1 MTPPLPRA
9 VHPGAWWLWAIALA
23 VGVSATTN
31 PLLLLLAISVVTFV
45 VVSRRPSTPWARAF
59 RLYVWL
65 GVLVVV
71 LRLVLHVLLGLK
83 WGETVLLELPSAT
96 LPSWAAGI
104 DLLGTVRLEG
114 LLAAGLEGLRLATMI
129 LCVGAANALANPKR
143 LLAALPGALHEI
155 GAAVVVAITVAPQL
169 AESVQRVLRARRLR
183 GDAGRGLRAFR
194 RVAMPVLQ
202 DTLDR
207 SLMLASAMDS
217 RGYGR
222 RGDVP
227 LRRRRLVS
235 GVTLA
240 SLLAICLGVYGLLDT
255 RSPAW
260 IGTPML
266 VGGIGLGALGLRLGS
281 AAVHRTVYRPDP
293 WRGAEWLV
301 LACGVAGAAGVL
313 AAQELDPLGLSL
325 PLQPLGAPA
334 LPWTAALGLLLAALP
349 GVLTPLPP
357 VTRASAAR
365 RASGAPARAVA
376 TPQES
381 A

>member
-114 LLAAGLEGLRLATMI
+114 LLTAGLEGLRLATMI

-227 LRRRRLVS
+227 LRHRRLVS

-334 LPWTAALGLLLAALP
+334 LPWTAALGLLVAALP